1 LIELKS
7 VECIYYIG
15 FKQFFTERTLAK
27 HTLLKEI
34 RMFKHIL
41 IATDGSELA
50 ERCVGQGLSLAQFL
64 RCRVTVVTVTA
75 PYSNSGIFGGM
86 LDDDDIVVRY
96 NQSWEKFA
104 SKVLGHAKD
113 LANDLQVET
122 DVVHLINPIP
132 SDAISTAADSLRC
145 DLIVVAT
152 HGYSGVQRLVLG
164 SQTNEIITQAK
175 TSVLVVR

>member
-1 LIELKS
+1 
-7 VECIYYIG
+7 
-15 FKQFFTERTLAK
+15 
-27 HTLLKEI
+27 
-34 RMFKHIL
+34 
-41 IATDGSELA
+41 
-50 ERCVGQGLSLAQFL
+50 
-64 RCRVTVVTVTA
+64 
-75 PYSNSGIFGGM
+75 M
-86 LDDDDIVVRY
+86 LDDEDIVVRY

-113 LANDLQVET
+113 LANDLRVET

-164 SQTNEIITQAK
+164 SQTNEIIVQAK

>member
-1 LIELKS
+1 
-7 VECIYYIG
+7 
-15 FKQFFTERTLAK
+15 
-27 HTLLKEI
+27 
-34 RMFKHIL
+34 MFKHIL
-41 IATDGSELA
+41 IASDGSELA
-50 ERCVGQGLSLAQFL
+50 DRCVGQGLSLAQFL
-64 RCRVTVVTVTA
+64 RCRVTIVTVTA

-86 LDDDDIVVRY
+86 LDDEDSVVRY

-113 LANDLQVET
+113 LAKNLQVET
-122 DVVHLINPIP
+122 DVVHLINSNP
-132 SDAISTAADSLRC
+132 SDAISKAADSLRC

-164 SQTNEIITQAK
+164 SQTNEIITQAR